1 MHLWQLALKEALH
14 RRMNFSAGLLSVA
27 IAVGCVVGALALLQ
41 AHDARTETLIVEKE
55 AETRAAM
62 LRLEDD
68 YRRIMRD
75 MGYNVLILH
84 EDQDL
89 GTLHD
94 DGTPN
99 VFMPDNYA
107 EKLAEGGI
115 KTLNH
120 LLPILQQKAYW
131 EERQIEVLVAGIR
144 GQVPIAHRQRAP
156 REGGVGPDGSPI
168 MEPVPRDHVD
178 VGHAIAQRFNLEP
191 GAAVQFN
198 GANLTVNRCFPHR
211 GGQDDMTMWVHL
223 EQAQDW
229 FEKPG
234 KINGILALE
243 CICQA
248 DSLGKIIADVNKI
261 LPDTQVFE
269 FSSLVRTR
277 ALARQRAADAHRE
290 AVEAERHNRAVMRDE
305 RERMASFLAP
315 LAVAG
320 AAVWIFLLTFANVR
334 DRRAEIGILRALGYD
349 ASRIVGLF
357 QLRTLMMSIPGAIA
371 GYVGGVI
378 AGVALGGGADSW
390 RIAFTELASPTRMLA
405 ALAAA
410 SALAFCAALIPALKA
425 AGQDPA
431 DILREIV

>member
-1 MHLWQLALKEALH
+1 
-14 RRMNFSAGLLSVA
+14 
-27 IAVGCVVGALALLQ
+27 
-41 AHDARTETLIVEKE
+41 
-55 AETRAAM
+55 
-62 LRLEDD
+62 
-68 YRRIMRD
+68 MRD

-84 EDQDL
+84 ENQDL
-89 GTLHD
+89 GALHD
-94 DGTPN
+94 EGVPS
-99 VFMPDNYA
+99 VYMPENYA

-144 GQVPIAHRQRAP
+144 GQVPIAHRQRAST
-156 REGGVGPDGSPI
+156 EGRVGPDGSPI
-168 MEPVPRDHVD
+168 MEPVPRDHVE

-191 GAAVQFN
+191 GDDVLFN
-198 GANLTVNRCFPHR
+198 GVSLTVNRCFPRR
-211 GGQDDMTMWVHL
+211 GAQDDMTLWVHL

-234 KINGILALE
+234 QINGILALE
-243 CICQA
+243 CICHA
-248 DSLGKIIADVNKI
+248 DSLGNIIADVDKI

-277 ALARQRAADAHRE
+277 ALARQRAAAAHRE
-290 AVEAERHNRAVMRDE
+290 AIEAERHNRAVMRDE
-305 RERMASFLAP
+305 RERMASILAP

-334 DRRAEIGILRALGYD
+334 ERRTEIGIMRALGYS
-349 ASRIVGLF
+349 ASKIVGLF
-357 QLRTLMMSIPGAIA
+357 QARTLMMSMPGALL

-378 AGVALGGGADSW
+378 AGVVLGGGAETW
-390 RIAFTELASPTRMLA
+390 RVAFAELSSPTRLLA
-405 ALAAA
+405 ALVGA
-410 SALAFCAALIPALKA
+410 SVLALCAALIPALKA